1 MLQLT
6 SWLTCPVKMVQVA
19 VLVALGLQSTSQEL
33 ESFSLTEAY
42 QSAEANFPLVK
53 QKLLFKE
60 TEQLLVKNL
69 QTMLLPQ
76 LSLSG
81 QASYQS
87 DVTRVDIP
95 IPGVKVPSQQKDQ
108 YRVVAELSQ
117 LIYDGGQ
124 LSAQK
129 NLQLL
134 NTSLDESRLEI
145 DIYQFK
151 QRISQLF
158 FNILYQDALLKQTGL
173 LIQDIQTG
181 ISKVTPQVE
190 QALILRSNLLVLE
203 VQLLQN
209 RQREIEINAMRKGL
223 TDALALLTNRPVG
236 ERTRFLMPSPVQQ
249 NDSAIHRPELKF
261 FQQQTSASEA
271 QLKLIDSRVRPRI
284 SFFVQGGYGR
294 PALNLLSDKFE
305 PYYITG
311 LRFNWSISSLYNKAR
326 EKQLVDISNQSVT
339 LQTENFLLSTKTQ
352 LKQMSAEIAKYREL
366 VATDRQIIDLRNR
379 ITESAKMQ
387 LENAV
392 ITSNDYLREINA
404 ADLARQALVTH
415 QLQLLQAEISYQV
428 TTGKF

>member
-6 SWLTCPVKMVQVA
+6 NWLKYSVKIGQLA
-19 VLVALGLQSTSQEL
+19 VFVVFGHHASSQEL
-33 ESFSLTEAY
+33 ATFSLDEAY

-53 QKLLFKE
+53 QKRLYRE
-60 TEQLLVKNL
+60 SEQLTLRNL
-69 QTMLLPQ
+69 NTSLLPQ
-76 LSLSG
+76 LNVSG

-108 YRVVAELSQ
+108 YKIVADVGQ
-117 LIYDGGQ
+117 VIYDGGQ
-124 LSAQK
+124 LNAQRQ
-129 NLQLL
+129 LQQL
-134 NTSLDESRLEI
+134 NTSVDESRLDI

-173 LIQDIQTG
+173 LIQDIQIG
-181 ISKVTPQVE
+181 INKVKPQVE

-209 RQREIEINAMRKGL
+209 RQREIEIRSMRKGL

-236 ERTRFLMPSPVQQ
+236 ENTKFVIPSPVIAS
-249 NDSAIHRPELKF
+249 DSNIQRPELKL
-261 FQQQTSASEA
+261 FQQQTRAIEG
-271 QLKLIDSRVRPRI
+271 QLKLIDSRIRPRL
-284 SFFVQGGYGR
+284 SFFLQGGYGR
-294 PALNLLSDKFE
+294 PALNVFSNKFD

-311 LRFNWSISSLYNKAR
+311 LRFNWSIGNLYNRAR
-326 EKQLVDISNQSVT
+326 EKKLVEISNQSIN
-339 LQTENFLLSTKTQ
+339 LQTENFLLNTRSQ
-352 LKQMSAEIAKYREL
+352 LRQISAEILKYRQL
-366 VATDRQIIDLRNR
+366 VAADMQIIDLRGR
-379 ITESAKMQ
+379 INESAKLQ

-404 ADLARQALVTH
+404 ADLARQALITH
-415 QLQLLQAEISYQV
+415 QLQLLQAEINYQV
-428 TTGKF
+428 TLGNF